1 MRKAPAASEALG
13 QTGFAKLGVVR
24 PEAEPLIVAR
34 NCNNAAVVQHLGH
47 AEIVHEAAIIE
58 FTAL

>member
-13 QTGFAKLGVVR
+13 QTGFAKIGVVR
-24 PEAEPLIVAR
+24 PEADPLVVTR
-34 NCNNAAVVQHLGH
+34 DGNDAAIIQHLDH

-58 FTAL
+58 FTPL